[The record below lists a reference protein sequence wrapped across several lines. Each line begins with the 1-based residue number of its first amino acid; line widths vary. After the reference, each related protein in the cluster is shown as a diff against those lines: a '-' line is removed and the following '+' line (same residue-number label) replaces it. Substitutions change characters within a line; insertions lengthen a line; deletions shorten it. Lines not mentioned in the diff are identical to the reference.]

1 MALVNKVEQKG
12 KVNIDTTIKYQIIT
26 YCFFKDIQISNSDL
40 KCLAALAKMGQ
51 VELTFFCLYVTDLGI
66 FKSPQSARN
75 AITKASKK
83 DLVIKDGKNR
93 KKIFIN
99 KDINVQITGPV
110 YLDYKFLGIETE
122 ES

>member
-12 KVNIDTTIKYQIIT
+12 KVDIDTTIKYQIIT

-40 KCLAALAKMGQ
+40 NCLAALAKMGE
-51 VELTFFCLYVTDLGI
+51 VELTFFCLHVTDLGI

-83 DLVIKDGKNR
+83 DLVVKDGKNR
-93 KKIFIN
+93 KKIFIS
-99 KDINVQITGPV
+99 KDINVQTTGPV
-110 YLDYKFLGIETE
+110 YLDYKFLGVETE